1 MCSDDILQ
9 VSLDAGVEVEGSYWE
24 NMDRIIFN
32 NGTIIYKN
40 TDITETAD
48 IKFGTVT
55 ESGNINMLP
64 EIDDETVTLDLLRS
78 MNINS

>member
-9 VSLDAGVEVEGSYWE
+9 ISLDAGVEVEGSYWE
-24 NMDRIIFN
+24 NMDRIIYN
-32 NGTIIYKN
+32 NGAIIYKN